1 VKALFEIVAPDPGID
16 PRIRRALE
24 FMRAHC
30 GEHLALA
37 RVAEHVDLS
46 AWWFEHLLKAA
57 TGVTFGDHLRN
68 FRLMK
73 AESLLLDWSL
83 RIRQI
88 AFSCGYESVPSFIR
102 DFKRRYGMSPSQ
114 YRRRMFRK
122 AA

>member
-1 VKALFEIVAPDPGID
+1 MKSLFEIVAPELGVD
-16 PRIRRALE
+16 PRISRALD
-24 FMRAHC
+24 FLRDHC
-30 GEHLALA
+30 GEHLRLA
-37 RVAEHVDLS
+37 QVAEPVGLS
-46 AWWFEHLLKAA
+46 PWWLAHLLKVG
-57 TGVTFGDHLRN
+57 TGLTFGDHLRD

-88 AFSCGYESVPSFIR
+88 AFCCGYESVPSFIR
-102 DFKRRYGMSPSQ
+102 DFKRRHGMSPSQ